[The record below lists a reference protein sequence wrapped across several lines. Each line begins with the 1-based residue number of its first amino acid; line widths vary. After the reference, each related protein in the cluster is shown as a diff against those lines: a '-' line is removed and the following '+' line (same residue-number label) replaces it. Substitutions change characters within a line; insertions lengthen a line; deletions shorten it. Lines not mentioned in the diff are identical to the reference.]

1 MPGALEGFAMG
12 RHTRRGFLKR
22 LGLAAGAAAA
32 APYVVPDT
40 ATGAA
45 ADVASPSERV
55 TMSIMGCGNR
65 GPRVMGHFLQQP
77 DVQWIAACDCQASQV
92 RKVKAVVDK
101 HYGTSDCATY
111 RDFRELFDRSDLD
124 GVLIATGTR
133 WHAVGSIYAARAGK
147 DVYSE
152 KPISLTLAEGRALVE
167 TTGRLGTI
175 YQAGYQRHSVD
186 SFRFAVECAQNG
198 LIGDLKEIICNF
210 WECPPLKPSPPIPV
224 PQGFWY
230 DMWLGTT
237 PWHPFMWSRV
247 RGWRYVWD
255 TGGGMVDGMGVHWTD
270 LAQWANRA
278 EHTGP
283 VKAEVEQVA
292 WTPQESLTEVPVSCR
307 VALTYEN
314 GVRCIM
320 ESKGRFA
327 DRYIRF
333 VGTDGWVQVRDATNT
348 VTAEPASL
356 LRLRA
361 ISAKGWGDPGDHIR
375 NFLEGIKTR
384 RRTVCHPEAAHR
396 AMTLC
401 HLTNIALRLG
411 RTLHW
416 DPAKEE
422 FIDDPEANTMRSRA
436 IRSPW
441 RI

>member
-32 APYVVPDT
+32 APYIVPDT

-45 ADVASPSERV
+45 GGVASPSERV

-77 DVQWIAACDCQASQV
+77 DVQWIAACDCQNSQV

-111 RDFRELFDRSDLD
+111 RDFRELFDRPDLD

-167 TTGRLGTI
+167 TCNRLGTI

-283 VKAEVEQVA
+283 VKAEVEQVEWA
-292 WTPQESLTEVPVSCR
+292 PPESLTEVPVSCR

-356 LRLRA
+356 RRLRA

-401 HLTNIALRLG
+401 HLTNLALRLG

>member
-1 MPGALEGFAMG
+1 MHANSLE
-12 RHTRRGFLKR
+12 RRRPTRRGFLKR
-22 LGLAAGAAAA
+22 LGVAAGSAAV

-40 ATGAA
+40 STGAA
-45 ADVASPSERV
+45 AEVASPSERV

-65 GPRVMGHFLQQP
+65 GPKVMEHFLRQP
-77 DVQWIAACDCQASQV
+77 DVQWLACCDCRQERLLAAKK
-92 RKVKAVVDK
+92 KVDAQT
-101 HYGTSDCATY
+101 GNTDCAAY
-111 RDFRELFDRSDLD
+111 RDFRELFARPDLD
-124 GVLIATGTR
+124 AVLIATGAR

-147 DVYSE
+147 DIYSE

-186 SFRFAVECAQNG
+186 SFRFAVQCAQRER
-198 LIGDLKEIICNF
+198 IGELKEIICNF
-210 WECPPLKPSPPIPV
+210 WECPAIKATPPV
-224 PQGFWY
+224 PVPEGFWY

-237 PWHPFMWSRV
+237 PWHPFSWGRV
-247 RGWRYVWD
+247 NGWRYVWD
-255 TGGGMVDGMGVHWTD
+255 TGGGMVDGMGCHWTD

-292 WTPQESLTEVPVSCR
+292 WAPPGSLSEVPVSCR
-307 VALTYEN
+307 VALTYAN

-320 ESKGRFA
+320 ESKGKFA

-333 VGTDGWVQVRDATNT
+333 VGTEGWIQVRDATNT

-375 NFLEGIKTR
+375 NFLEGVKTR

-396 AMTLC
+396 AMTVC

-416 DPAKEE
+416 DPDKET
-422 FIDDPEANTMRSRA
+422 FPGDPEADTMRARA
-436 IRSPW
+436 PRPPW
-441 RI
+441 RS

>member
-1 MPGALEGFAMG
+1 MH
-12 RHTRRGFLKR
+12 RHSRRQFLKR
-22 LGLAAGAAAA
+22 LGVAVTAAAA

-40 ATGAA
+40 STGAA
-45 ADVASPSERV
+45 ADVASPSDRV
-55 TMSIMGCGNR
+55 TMSIVGCGNR
-65 GPRVMGHFLQQP
+65 GPRVMGHFLKQP
-77 DVQWIAACDCQASQV
+77 DVQWLACCDCRQDRLMAAKK
-92 RKVKAVVDK
+92 KVDAQT
-101 HYGTSDCATY
+101 GNTDCAAY
-111 RDFRELFDRSDLD
+111 RDFRELFDRPDLD

-133 WHAVGSIYAARAGK
+133 WHALGSIYAARAGK

-167 TTGRLGTI
+167 TCDRLGTI

-186 SFRFAVECAQNG
+186 SFRFAVECAQNSR
-198 LIGDLKEIICNF
+198 IGELKEIICNF
-210 WECPPLKPSPPIPV
+210 WECPAVKPSPAVPV
-224 PQGFWY
+224 PEGFWY

-237 PWHPFMWSRV
+237 PWHPFMWARV
-247 RGWRYVWD
+247 NGWRYVWD

-283 VKAEVEQVA
+283 VKAEVEQVTWA
-292 WTPQESLTEVPVSCR
+292 PPDSITEVPVSCR

-320 ESKGRFA
+320 ESKGQFA

-333 VGTDGWVQVRDATNT
+333 VGTEGWIQVHDGTNT
-348 VTAEPASL
+348 VTAEPASV

-375 NFLEGIKTR
+375 NFLDGIKTR

-401 HLTNIALRLG
+401 HLTNLALRLG

-422 FIDDPEANTMRSRA
+422 FIGDPEANTMRSRA
-436 IRSPW
+436 VRSPW